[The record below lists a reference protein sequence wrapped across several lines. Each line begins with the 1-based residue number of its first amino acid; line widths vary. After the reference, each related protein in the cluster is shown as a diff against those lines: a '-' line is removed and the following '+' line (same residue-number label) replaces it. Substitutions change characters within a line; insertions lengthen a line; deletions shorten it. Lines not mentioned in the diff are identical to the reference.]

1 MNAFQRAAAGLA
13 AATALLAGMGAIDGI
28 ARADESVAISIAGGR
43 PGGLYHPVAGAL
55 CNLVNAGTDAHGIT
69 CTVEVGEGSVS
80 NLQALRGGRATM
92 ALSQSDTQQKALTG
106 EEPFEEAGPFED
118 LRSMFAVFIEKV
130 TVVARADRGIS
141 VFEDLQGKR
150 VNLPPAGSGGRV
162 LMQRIMT
169 AKGWDEDAVIEIAE
183 VEAPTLAEALCDGE
197 FDAFSVTVG
206 HPSPLV
212 REAANTCDVV
222 LVPVTGPE
230 IDRLIEDNPLYAR
243 SVVAAGMYRGNERDI
258 EGLGL
263 IATLVTTAEV
273 SPEVVY
279 EVTKVF
285 FSGLDRLREVSPLFA
300 QLTPE
305 ERIEAGLSAPLH
317 DGAIRFFKEAGL
329 M

>member
-1 MNAFQRAAAGLA
+1 MNQLRRGAAGMAVAAVVVATGLADPVAAADDA
-13 AATALLAGMGAIDGI
+13 VTITI
-28 ARADESVAISIAGGR
+28 ASGR

-80 NLQALRGGRATM
+80 NLQALRGGRVTM

-141 VFEDLQGKR
+141 VFQDLQGKR
-150 VNLPPAGSGGRV
+150 VNLPPEGSGGRI
-162 LMQRIMT
+162 LMQRIMA
-169 AKGWDEDAVIEIAE
+169 AKGWDEDALIEVAE

-212 REAANTCDVV
+212 REAANSCDVV

-230 IDRLIEDNPLYAR
+230 IDRLIEDNPLYAH
-243 SVVAAGMYRGNERDI
+243 SVVPGGIYRGNDRDV

-273 SPEVVY
+273 PPTVVY
-279 EVTKVF
+279 EVTKAY
-285 FSGLDRLREVSPLFA
+285 FSALDRLGQASPLFT

-305 ERIEAGLSAPLH
+305 EMTEAGLSAPLH
-317 DGAIRFFKEAGL
+317 DGAIRFFEEAGL

>member
-1 MNAFQRAAAGLA
+1 MNQLRRGAAGLA
-13 AATALLAGMGAIDGI
+13 AAVVAAIGLADPVAAADDAVTITI
-28 ARADESVAISIAGGR
+28 ASGR

-80 NLQALRGGRATM
+80 NLQALRGGRVTM

-106 EEPFEEAGPFED
+106 AAPFEQAGPFED

-130 TVVARADRGIS
+130 TVVARADRGIE
-141 VFEDLQGKR
+141 VFEDLKGRR
-150 VNLPPAGSGGRV
+150 VNLPPEGSGGRI
-162 LMQRIMT
+162 LMQRLM
-169 AKGWDEDAVIEIAE
+169 AAEGWDEDAVIEVAE

-206 HPSPLV
+206 HPSPMV

-243 SVVAAGMYRGNERDI
+243 SVVPGGMYRGNDRDV

-273 SPEVVY
+273 PPAVVY
-279 EVTKVF
+279 EITKAF
-285 FSGLDRLREVSPLFA
+285 FSGLDRLREVSPLFT

-305 ERIEAGLSAPLH
+305 EMTEAGLSAPLH
-317 DGAIRFFKEAGL
+317 DGAVRFFEEAGL

>member
-13 AATALLAGMGAIDGI
+13 AAVVVATGLADPVAAADDAVTITI
-28 ARADESVAISIAGGR
+28 ASGR

-55 CNLVNAGTDAHGIT
+55 CNLVNAGTATHGIT
-69 CTVEVGEGSVS
+69 CTIEVGEGSVS
-80 NLQALRGGRATM
+80 NLQALRGGRVTM

-106 EEPFEEAGPFED
+106 AAPFEQAGPFED

-150 VNLPPAGSGGRV
+150 VNLPPEGSGGRI
-162 LMQRIMT
+162 LMQSLM
-169 AKGWDEDAVIEIAE
+169 AAEGWDEDAVIEVAE

-206 HPSPLV
+206 HPSPMV

-243 SVVAAGMYRGNERDI
+243 SVVPGGMYRGNDRDV

-273 SPEVVY
+273 PPAVVY
-279 EVTKVF
+279 EITKAF
-285 FSGLDRLREVSPLFA
+285 FSGLDRLREVSPLFT
-300 QLTPE
+300 QLTPDE
-305 ERIEAGLSAPLH
+305 MTEAGLSAPLH
-317 DGAIRFFKEAGL
+317 DGAVRFFEEAGL